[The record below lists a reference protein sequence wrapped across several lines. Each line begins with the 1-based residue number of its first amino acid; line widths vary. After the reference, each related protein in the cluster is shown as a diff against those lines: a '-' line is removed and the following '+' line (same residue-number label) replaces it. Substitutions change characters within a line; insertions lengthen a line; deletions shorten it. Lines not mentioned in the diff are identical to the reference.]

1 LRIAIGIISL
11 VLMLVIGLQSIA
23 ISVGNSITGNEQ
35 TSTAAGYGILV
46 AFLYLVGGAFSFKLP
61 RVSMVVFILAALLG
75 LPGSSDFKDLRI
87 WGIVSL
93 ILAVLCYFTGRKK
106 KAKKEQDQPSER
118 LAPGE
123 YRIKPDEKRY
133 L

>member
-1 LRIAIGIISL
+1 
-11 VLMLVIGLQSIA
+11 MLVIGLQSIA
-23 ISVGNSITGNEQ
+23 ISVGNSIAGDEQ
-35 TSTAAGYGILV
+35 TSIAAGYGILV
-46 AFLYLVGGAFSFKLP
+46 AFMFLVGGAFAFKLP
-61 RVSMVVFILAALLG
+61 RVSMVAFILAAFFG
-75 LPGSSDFKDLRI
+75 LPGSSDFKDLWV

-93 ILAVLCYFTGRKK
+93 VLAVLCYFAGRKK
-106 KAKKEQDQPSER
+106 KAKKEPDQTSDR